1 MVCRQQLAKSF
12 DRCPADLRIRGGC
25 FCGRN
30 GFLGQFRR
38 SAQERPQP
46 HYGFRIYRR
55 MRDGDVGL
63 SQRETRRKLED
74 DGHLRHRGSRRRG
87 SDEGL
92 VCHVRR
98 CRKQRGH
105 RLLSGILDLTPRCTL
120 LSNMNETL
128 IYTDT
133 RPRARSIGH
142 AFGFEGNLGMPVV
155 ISGMLSVFILTMLLN
170 GDNGMPLLAKF
181 LLALLPTALTI
192 AYIMGLRSRRP
203 PRFDLDLLA
212 SWVNGRSF
220 QPARIQP
227 RHPFI
232 PNLNHK
238 M

>member
-1 MVCRQQLAKSF
+1 MGSRQQLAKSF
-12 DRCPADLRIRGGC
+12 DFCSVDLPMRGGC

-38 SAQERPQP
+38 SAQERSQS
-46 HYGFRIYRR
+46 HHGFRLYRR

-63 SQRETRRKLED
+63 SQRETRRKLEN
-74 DGHLRHRGSRRRG
+74 DGHLRHRGSRCR
-87 SDEGL
+87 SSNEGL

-128 IYTDT
+128 IYSDT